1 MSRIKMSKV
10 PERYL
15 ATAKREA
22 IREVKRGNYM
32 LAYDLFE
39 HALLNHPHFAYHPSF
54 RKTHEI
60 VHGLIDGELTD
71 KNILIEHIKKD
82 F

>member
-1 MSRIKMSKV
+1 MSRVSKV

-15 ATAKREA
+15 ATAKKQA
-22 IREVKRGNYM
+22 IRCVKQGEYM

-39 HALLNHPHFAYHPSF
+39 SALLDHPQFAYHPSF
-54 RKTHEI
+54 EKTHEI
-60 VHGLIDGELTD
+60 VHGLLDGKITD
-71 KNILIEHIKKD
+71 KNILIEHILKD

>member
-1 MSRIKMSKV
+1 MSRVSKV

-15 ATAKREA
+15 ATAKRQA
-22 IREVKRGNYM
+22 IREVRQGNYM

-39 HALLNHPHFAYHPSF
+39 SALLDHPQFAFHPSF
-54 RKTHEI
+54 EKTHEI
-60 VHGLIDGELTD
+60 VHGLLDGKITD